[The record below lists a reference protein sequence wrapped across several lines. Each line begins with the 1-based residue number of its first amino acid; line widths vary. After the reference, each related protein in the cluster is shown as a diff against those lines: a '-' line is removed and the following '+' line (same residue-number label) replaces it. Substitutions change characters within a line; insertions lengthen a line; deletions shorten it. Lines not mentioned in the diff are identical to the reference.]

1 LPQDISFD
9 GAAEEVRQ
17 ETRIALGAT
26 VAFGRTLG
34 HTKNVRADRHTKMAN
49 HPKPSAKNV
58 TGDFGQF
65 TSFMRRLVAV
75 PHSEIKA
82 KLDAE
87 KRAKKRKRKAASRA
101 SSAKD

>member
-1 LPQDISFD
+1 VSQKPI
-9 GAAEEVRQ
+9 R
-17 ETRIALGAT
+17 
-26 VAFGRTLG
+26 
-34 HTKNVRADRHTKMAN
+34 
-49 HPKPSAKNV
+49 PKQSAKNV

-65 TSFMRRLVAV
+65 TTFVRRLVAV

-87 KRAKKRKRKAASRA
+87 KRAKMRKRKVSSRA